1 MFDLSHLPGISL
13 SFGISRRNC
22 PLWSGGR
29 SNRERRK
36 CDQHTELGRLISLHT
51 GQAKMVLKLYK
62 VNKREIV
69 PLLPVQCHF
78 RIGGLFLNG
87 FLHKNLAESDWS
99 CSEFVD

>member
-1 MFDLSHLPGISL
+1 MTNIQ
-13 SFGISRRNC
+13 SFGRF
-22 PLWSGGR
+22 
-29 SNRERRK
+29 
-36 CDQHTELGRLISLHT
+36 ISLHI

-69 PLLPVQCHF
+69 SLLSVQCHF